1 MVQIEA
7 DKKFKAVKELKK
19 YVSRFQGSL
28 MNFTKDANFLTK
40 IEEEAGFIEEKF
52 SDFKNTQISEYQNI
66 ASNIDKLE
74 EQLDNIEES
83 IEQGML
89 IKENEI
95 KKNPKKI
102 SKNIPDTST
111 KVVDYIQDLY
121 D

>member
-1 MVQIEA
+1 MQIEA
-7 DKKFKAVKELKK
+7 DRKFKAVKELKK

-52 SDFKNTQISEYQNI
+52 SDFKEKQISEYHAI
-66 ASNIDKLE
+66 TANIDRLD

-95 KKNPKKI
+95 KNPKKI
-102 SKNIPDTST
+102 SKNFPETT
-111 KVVDYIQDLY
+111 AKVVDYIQDLY